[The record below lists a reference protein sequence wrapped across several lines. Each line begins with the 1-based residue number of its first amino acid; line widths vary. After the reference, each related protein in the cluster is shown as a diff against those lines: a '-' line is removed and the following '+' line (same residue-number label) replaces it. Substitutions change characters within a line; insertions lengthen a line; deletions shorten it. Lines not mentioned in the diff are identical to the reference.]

1 MIELREFDD
10 LTNEDLTSAWRSLET
25 SGAVPNLFM
34 SHPWVSTWA
43 RHFARDSRPAA
54 LVGYEGDAAV
64 GLAPLLVLE
73 GGEVR
78 FPVNFLSHRGEFS
91 VSEEHAAAFSAA
103 VLGHLKEL
111 GLTPVLKG
119 VPVGSLTHRHVTE
132 TAHETGLRGNE
143 TIARLSP
150 YVDIAKSWDDYY
162 AGRKRKVTHEW
173 ERKMRKLAR
182 AGDVEVRT
190 VDEETD
196 LEWLVAEFV
205 RVEALSWKE
214 ETGTSISGRGVEEF
228 YRDITHALAG
238 EMWFR
243 PFWLNLDGTM
253 IGFIFGAVFGGTY
266 FALKTSYDQAHTKL
280 APGVQLFREAVSDA
294 FHLGLDRFDF
304 VGQTARWKE
313 EWATGTLEHVD
324 LQYYPGGLSGLT
336 KQLTDTKLKPLA
348 RRLRNR

>member
-10 LTNEDLTSAWRSLET
+10 VASDDLTAIWRGLES

-34 SHPWVSTWA
+34 SHPWVSTWV
-43 RHFARDSRPAA
+43 RHFALELRPAI
-54 LVGYEGDAAV
+54 LVGYEGGEAV
-64 GLAPLLVLE
+64 GVAPFLATD
-73 GGEVR
+73 GGEVHL
-78 FPVNFLSHRGEFS
+78 PVNFLSHRGEFS
-91 VSEEHAAAFSAA
+91 IGEEHAAEFARI
-103 VLGHLKEL
+103 VLGHLKEH
-111 GLTPVLKG
+111 GLAPVLRG
-119 VPVGSLTHRHVTE
+119 VPVGSLTYRHVTE
-132 TAHETGLRGNE
+132 TARKAGRRGAET
-143 TIARLSP
+143 TARLSP
-150 YVDIAKSWDDYY
+150 YVDIVEPWEDYY
-162 AGRKRKVTHEW
+162 AGRNRKVTHEW
-173 ERKMRKLAR
+173 ERKIRKLGR
-182 AGDVEVRT
+182 AGEVEVRT

-196 LEWLVAEFV
+196 LDWLVAEFV
-205 RVEALSWKE
+205 RVEELSWKE
-214 ETGTSISGRGVEEF
+214 ETGTSISGRGVEQF

-280 APGVQLFREAVSDA
+280 APGVRLFHEAVSDA
-294 FHLGLDRFDF
+294 FRLDLKRFDF

>member
-1 MIELREFDD
+1 MIEIREFDE
-10 LTNEDLTSAWRSLET
+10 LTSEDLTSAWRGLEP

-43 RHFARDSRPAA
+43 RHFARESRRLV
-54 LVGYEGDAAV
+54 LVGYEGDAAIGV
-64 GLAPLLVLE
+64 APLLATE
-73 GGEVR
+73 ADEAR

-91 VSEEHAAAFSAA
+91 VGKEHAAGFAGA
-103 VLGHLKEL
+103 VLGHLKER
-111 GLTPVLKG
+111 GLTPVLRG
-119 VPVGSLTHRHVTE
+119 VPVGSLTYRHVRE
-132 TAHETGLRGNE
+132 TANEIGLRGNE
-143 TIARLSP
+143 TTTRLSP
-150 YVDIAKSWDDYY
+150 YVDIGETWDDYY

-173 ERKMRKLAR
+173 ERKMRKLGR
-182 AGDVEVRT
+182 AGEVEVRT

-205 RVEALSWKE
+205 RVEDLSWKE

-228 YRDITHALAG
+228 YRDVTHALAG

-266 FALKTSYDQAHTKL
+266 FALKTSYDRSHTKL
-280 APGVQLFREAVSDA
+280 APGVQLFHEAVSDA
-294 FHLGLDRFDF
+294 FRLGLERFDF

-313 EWATGTLEHVD
+313 EWATGALEHVD
-324 LQYYPGGLSGLT
+324 LQYYPEGLSGLT